1 MNIIKIKTSYN
12 KKYLTE
18 FCREN
23 KITLIGD
30 YENIRINR
38 RVHINAEC
46 VEKCGNIAS
55 CDFRQFVRN
64 TGRCN
69 PCLYKI
75 KNKIRYDKKYLQEY
89 CKLNKI
95 ELRQD
100 YTSIKVSRETII
112 VAKCLTDNCQHNVE
126 KTLRMIVDG
135 GGCYCEGCTEKTRI
149 TKMQIADWGSDKTR
163 FNNNYLKQFCE
174 ENNIHLVNDYTDIQV
189 ERDTI
194 IVAKCL
200 TENCTHNVE
209 KTLRM
214 IVQSSGCYCDE
225 CTEKRGITKM
235 QIVDW
240 ESDKTR
246 FNNNYL
252 KQFCEENN
260 IHLVN
265 NYTDIEVNRET
276 IVVAKCLTD
285 NCENAVEKTL
295 RRIIECGCYCQE
307 CTISNKCTKFKN
319 TCLDRYGVENVS
331 HDPEISE
338 RASKNAYKAYDYTF
352 PSGRVDKIQG
362 YEHFMLNDLLQKE
375 NVPEDDIVLG
385 RNKVPV
391 VNWYDEED
399 NVHTYFVDCF
409 IKSQN
414 RCIEAKSTWTAE
426 KKKDCIFL
434 KQQALKDAGYLC
446 EIWIY
451 DHNGARVECHL

>member
-1 MNIIKIKTSYN
+1 MNIKTKTSYN

-38 RVHINAEC
+38 RIYINAEC

-64 TGRCN
+64 SGRCN
-69 PCLYKI
+69 PCLYK
-75 KNKIRYDKKYLQEY
+75 KNNKIRYNKKYLQEY
-89 CKLNKI
+89 CKLNQI
-95 ELRQD
+95 ELTKD
-100 YTSIKVSRETII
+100 YTSIKVSRDTII
-112 VAKCLTDNCQHNVE
+112 VAKCLTDNCEHNVK
-126 KTLRMIVDG
+126 KTLRMIVEG
-135 GGCYCEGCTEKTRI
+135 GGCYCEVCTEKTRI
-149 TKMQIADWGSDKTR
+149 TKMQIADWESDKIR

-189 ERDTI
+189 
-194 IVAKCL
+194 
-200 TENCTHNVE
+200 
-209 KTLRM
+209 
-214 IVQSSGCYCDE
+214 
-225 CTEKRGITKM
+225 
-235 QIVDW
+235 
-240 ESDKTR
+240 
-246 FNNNYL
+246 
-252 KQFCEENN
+252 
-260 IHLVN
+260 
-265 NYTDIEVNRET
+265 NRET

-285 NCENAVEKTL
+285 NCEHVVEKTL
-295 RRIIECGCYCQE
+295 RMIVEYGGCYCEE
-307 CTISNKCTKFKN
+307 CTTSNTCTKSKN
-319 TCLDRYGVENVS
+319 TCLERYGVEYPTQ
-331 HDPEISE
+331 DPEIAE
-338 RASKNAYKAYDYTF
+338 KASKNAYKAYDYTF

-409 IKSQN
+409 IISQN

-426 KKKDCIFL
+426 KKKDYIFL

-446 EIWIY
+446 EIWVY
-451 DHNGARVECHL
+451 DHNGNRIQCYL